1 MKEGKIYISGAI
13 TGVLN
18 AFELFEE
25 AENEL
30 KEYYLE
36 VVNPMKLPHNHNKT
50 WASYMREDIKAL
62 CDCDSIYM
70 LENWSV
76 SIGAGI
82 ERNLAIQLGI
92 KQIYQRS
99 E

>member
-1 MKEGKIYISGAI
+1 MSTIYIAGKISG
-13 TGVLN
+13 LSN
-18 AFELFEE
+18 YRELFEE
-25 AENEL
+25 AEL
-30 KEYYLE
+30 YLLTKGYK
-36 VVNPMKLPHNHNKT
+36 VMNPAVLGEGFT
-50 WASYMREDIKAL
+50 YETYMPICLAML
-62 CDCDSIYM
+62 QACDEIYM

-76 SIGAGI
+76 SQGATI